1 MTRDDTRH
9 ERLAFTDFHQF
20 AYIALGAAVLLFAL
34 SVWGFGGDGYT
45 DYLLIIVSGFIIL
58 AAVLPA
64 ILWHVGK
71 KNDSRD
77 AHHEHEAARSSEGS
91 FRDWASSEFITAQG
105 RLRGSNAAVEA
116 LLPIAIAALGM
127 MAFGIVFHIA
137 AHHAA

>member
-1 MTRDDTRH
+1 MTDDTRR

-77 AHHEHEAARSSEGS
+77 AHHEHEAARSS
-91 FRDWASSEFITAQG
+91 RDRSATGRHQSSS
-105 RLRGSNAAVEA
+105 RLRGDCGGQTQPSRHCYR
-116 LLPIAIAALGM
+116 LQSRR
-127 MAFGIVFHIA
+127 
-137 AHHAA
+137 